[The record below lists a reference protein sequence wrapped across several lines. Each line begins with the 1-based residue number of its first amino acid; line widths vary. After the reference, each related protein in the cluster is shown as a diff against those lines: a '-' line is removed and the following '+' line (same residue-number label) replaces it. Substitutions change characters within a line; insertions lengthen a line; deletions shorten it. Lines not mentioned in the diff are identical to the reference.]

1 MRTLRFSKLVSLGL
15 LSAAIGGASGCSSDY
30 GLFAV
35 HTTFPAGNATDR
47 QSIEQC
53 QMSISDGKRDGDGK
67 LLRNVMVGYQL
78 ELRKIPA
85 NTALG
90 YYFVG
95 CGGSNQ
101 TPQDI
106 GRISYST
113 SRTTGSLIFLVD
125 ALDNTSTPVWYGES
139 DPQAVKVFQTAND
152 EVKVEIVMNKGKN
165 PDAE

>member
-1 MRTLRFSKLVSLGL
+1 MRTLRFSKLLSLGL

-30 GLFAV
+30 GLFSV

-53 QMSISDGKRDGDGK
+53 KLSISDGKTDADGN
-67 LLRNVMVGYQL
+67 LLPNVVEGYLL

-113 SRTTGSLIFLVD
+113 SRTTGSLTFWVD
-125 ALDNTSTPVWYGES
+125 ALDNAGNPVWHGVS
-139 DPQAVKVFQTAND
+139 DAQAVKVFQTAND
-152 EVKVEIVMNKGKN
+152 EVKVEILMKKTQ
-165 PDAE
+165 